1 LRGANHFGRRPSS
14 LTLYTASKSVE
25 ASPLIAGKQRFAR
38 LLALHTP
45 IPAPDMLEFQVRIEE
60 MPRIFRGFSDAVGEA
75 SWNKVVRNKKQHSQA
90 NPFLRE
96 YYEGEYR
103 VAFQLAKCSELL
115 TRYGKLPA
123 AELARLHHA
132 CGFAGQT
139 LSILESL
146 PAKYR
151 TAFAGRIRGALKN
164 PDDMRGLLL
173 EIATATHFVRRGNH
187 VLWPEFQAADSP
199 IAGST
204 YDLFIEDL
212 GPNGLEV
219 ECKSVSDDKGRKFH
233 QEELLALQQLVKR
246 RLEPL
251 IKSIKAGVAVIL
263 TVPDRLPKS
272 HQELEL
278 LANRVRD
285 HALSNESKVFDDG
298 SSVRV
303 SDFDIALLKDMPM
316 ISNSPEVRAVIEK
329 VTGTRNRN
337 AMIIGRPNVGAIA
350 FVPQSAQDD
359 SVLGAAFETAAD
371 AAKRQLTKTRPG
383 LLILGFDGM
392 EADRLRGVAEDD
404 FNNPQKP
411 TALRIGV
418 SQFLSGESRDHVVGI
433 GFVSRSTLTPQSDGA
448 LETGGS
454 IYSFRKEE
462 SSLWHNDFIDIF
474 GQGHESS
481 AQL

>member
-1 LRGANHFGRRPSS
+1 MNESGRALSGRVPRGGVNWAHKRFT
-14 LTLYTASKSVE
+14 TLSGL
-25 ASPLIAGKQRFAR
+25 P
-38 LLALHTP
+38 ALFRV
-45 IPAPDMLEFQVRIEE
+45 PDMLEFQVRIEE
-60 MPRIFRGFSDAVGEA
+60 MPRVFREFSDAVSEA
-75 SWNKVVRNKKQHSQA
+75 SWSKVVRNKRQHSQT

-96 YYEGEYR
+96 YYEREYI

-115 TRYGKLPA
+115 TTYGKLPE
-123 AELARLHHA
+123 AELAQLHHA
-132 CGFAGQT
+132 CGFAAQT
-139 LSILESL
+139 LSILENL
-146 PAKYR
+146 PPKYR
-151 TAFAGRIRGALKN
+151 MAFAGRIRGALKN
-164 PDDMRGLLL
+164 PDHMRGLLL
-173 EIATATHFVRRGNH
+173 ELATATHFIRRGNH
-187 VLWPEFQAADSP
+187 VLWPEFQAAGSS
-199 IAGST
+199 IAGAT
-204 YDLFIEDL
+204 YDLFIEDI

-251 IKSIKAGVAVIL
+251 LKSIKAGITVIL
-263 TVPDRLPKS
+263 SVPDRLPKS
-272 HQELEL
+272 HKELEL
-278 LANRVRD
+278 LADRVRD
-285 HALSNESKVFDDG
+285 QVLLSESKSFDDG

-316 ISNSPEVRAVIEK
+316 ISNSPAVRAVIEK

-383 LLILGFDGM
+383 LLVLGFDGM
-392 EADRLRGVAEDD
+392 EAGLLRSIAEDD
-404 FNNPQKP
+404 FDNPQKP

-418 SQFLSGESRDHVVGI
+418 SQFLSSESRDHVVGM
-433 GFVSRSTLTPQSDGA
+433 GFVSRGTLTPQSDGA

-454 IYSFRKEE
+454 VYSFRKEE
-462 SSLWHNDFIDIF
+462 SSLWHDDFNNIF
-474 GQGHESS
+474 GARHESS
-481 AQL
+481 AQP